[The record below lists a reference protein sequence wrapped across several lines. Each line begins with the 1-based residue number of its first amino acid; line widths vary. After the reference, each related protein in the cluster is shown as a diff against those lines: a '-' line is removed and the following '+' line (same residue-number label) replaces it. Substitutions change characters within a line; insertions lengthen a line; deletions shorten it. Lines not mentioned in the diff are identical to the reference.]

1 MATPI
6 RPSLAEALRAR
17 PNASPTS
24 ASPVSAET
32 ARLNAQRAFFQKALG
47 NTTAQPAAN
56 IQPSPL
62 ATVAPSRTQVQPA
75 VTPATFKAADVA
87 INAGA
92 ENLTPLRPGSL
103 LNIIV

>member
-6 RPSLAEALRAR
+6 RPSLADALRAR
-17 PNASPTS
+17 PNASPTP
-24 ASPVSAET
+24 ATPVNAET
-32 ARLNAQRAFFQKALG
+32 ARLDAQRAFFQKVLG

-56 IQPSPL
+56 TP
-62 ATVAPSRTQVQPA
+62 ATIAPARTQVQPA
-75 VTPATFKAADVA
+75 ITPATFKAADIA
-87 INAGA
+87 SNAGA